1 LDTTERFFPGT
12 NRRVII
18 GSPTKQS
25 TTGRIC
31 VPIRMPLTG
40 ESLVS
45 APDWLGECYE
55 AVSQFASDMT
65 PEIEQIADI
74 TVAFANDKP
83 KGQLF
88 ADPSAKVPSAELKA
102 FSVQRCGEDDQPDVE
117 LAFKLYANFSRDF
130 WTWLGEMA
138 GKEVYM
144 AFPKSLGAGMAK
156 PKGEQQVLAMTAPAA
171 EAPVD
176 QPVTQAETDAFAA
189 DAKPEDTPGTPEYEE
204 KVRKSL
210 GAEVPKPRME
220 RITSKP
226 RKSGP
231 ADLKKFHLDQ
241 AAKGKT
247 KPNGGSTA
255 AVN

>member
-1 LDTTERFFPGT
+1 MDTTERFFPGT

-31 VPIRMPLTG
+31 LPIRMPLTG
-40 ESLVS
+40 ESLAS
-45 APDWLGECYE
+45 APDWVGECYE
-55 AVSQFASDMT
+55 AVSQFASEMK

-88 ADPSAKVPSAELKA
+88 ADPSAKVPSAELKC
-102 FSVQRCGEDDQPDVE
+102 FSVERCGEDEQPDVE
-117 LAFKLYANFSRDF
+117 LTFKLYANFSRDF
-130 WTWLGEMA
+130 WTWVGEMA

-144 AFPKSLGAGMAK
+144 AFPKSLGGGMAK
-156 PKGEQQVLAMTAPAA
+156 PKGEQLTMPAPAA
-171 EAPVD
+171 AAPAD
-176 QPVTQAETDAFAA
+176 QPVTAAEAEVFAG
-189 DAKPEDTPGTPEYEE
+189 DKKPEDTPGTPEYEE
-204 KVRKSL
+204 KVRKSM
-210 GAEVPKPRME
+210 GAEAPKPRME

-231 ADLKKFHLDQ
+231 TDLKEYHANQ
-241 AAKGKT
+241 VAKEKT
-247 KPNGGSTA
+247 KPRGGRTTVA
-255 AVN
+255 IN

>member
-1 LDTTERFFPGT
+1 LDTTERFFPGS

-40 ESLVS
+40 ESLVA
-45 APDWLGECYE
+45 APDWVGECYE

-88 ADPSAKVPSAELKA
+88 ADPSAKVPSAELKG

-117 LAFKLYANFSRDF
+117 LVFKLYANFSRDF

-156 PKGEQQVLAMTAPAA
+156 PKGEQQKLAIVPA
-171 EAPVD
+171 EAPAD
-176 QPVTQAETDAFAA
+176 QPVTAAETEALAGDS
-189 DAKPEDTPGTPEYEE
+189 KPEDTPGTPEYEE
-204 KVRKSL
+204 KVRKSM
-210 GAEVPKPRME
+210 GAEAPKPRME
-220 RITSKP
+220 RVVSKP

-231 ADLKKFHLDQ
+231 ADLKKFHLEQ
-241 AAKGKT
+241 GAKGKT
-247 KPNGGSTA
+247 KTNAGRGA
-255 AVN
+255 AVVN

>member
-1 LDTTERFFPGT
+1 LDTTERFFPGS

-40 ESLVS
+40 ESLVA
-45 APDWLGECYE
+45 APDWVGECYE

-88 ADPSAKVPSAELKA
+88 ADPSAKVPSAELKG

-117 LAFKLYANFSRDF
+117 LVFKLYANFSRDF

-156 PKGEQQVLAMTAPAA
+156 PKGEQQKLAIVPA
-171 EAPVD
+171 EAPAD
-176 QPVTQAETDAFAA
+176 QPVTL
-189 DAKPEDTPGTPEYEE
+189 P
-204 KVRKSL
+204 R
-210 GAEVPKPRME
+210 PKPSPATRSQ
-220 RITSKP
+220 RTHPAPLSTRRRFASRWALKSRSHAWSASP
-226 RKSGP
+226 RNP
-231 ADLKKFHLDQ
+231 ANPAQ
-241 AAKGKT
+241 PT
-247 KPNGGSTA
+247 
-255 AVN
+255 

>member
-1 LDTTERFFPGT
+1 MEQQNFFPST

-31 VPIRMPLTG
+31 VPIHMPLTG
-40 ESLVS
+40 ESLVA
-45 APDWLGECYE
+45 APDWVGECYE

-102 FSVQRCGEDDQPDVE
+102 FSVQRCGEDEQPDVE
-117 LAFKLYANFSRDF
+117 LVFKLYANFSRDF
-130 WTWLGEMA
+130 WVWLGEMA

-156 PKGEQQVLAMTAPAA
+156 TTVVQPSLVEEPTAA
-171 EAPVD
+171 ETEALSN
-176 QPVTQAETDAFAA
+176 
-189 DAKPEDTPGTPEYEE
+189 DAKPEPGSPEFEDG
-204 KVRKSL
+204 VRKSL
-210 GAEVPKPRME
+210 GAVAAKPRME
-220 RITSKP
+220 RVESPKP
-226 RKSGP
+226 
-231 ADLKKFHLDQ
+231 KK
-241 AAKGKT
+241 
-247 KPNGGSTA
+247 NGRSMAT
-255 AVN
+255 VN